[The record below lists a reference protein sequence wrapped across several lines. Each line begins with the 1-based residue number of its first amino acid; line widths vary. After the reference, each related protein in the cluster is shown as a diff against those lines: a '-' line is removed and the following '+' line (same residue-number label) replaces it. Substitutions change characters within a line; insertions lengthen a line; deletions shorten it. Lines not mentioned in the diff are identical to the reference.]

1 MANIAVTTVQDVTL
15 AVVAAMNAT
24 VRMVDAPRGARRG
37 LFVRYALGVCAVARV
52 WAASVFSIVARVWTA
67 SVFSITAK
75 IRAASGFGIAAKVRT
90 ASGFGIAA
98 KVRAASGFSIAAKIR
113 SAAVLSVMFYV
124 SAFIFLSHV

>member
-37 LFVRYALGVCAVARV
+37 LFARYALGVCAVARV
-52 WAASVFSIVARVWTA
+52 WAASGVSIA
-67 SVFSITAK
+67 AK
-75 IRAASGFGIAAKVRT
+75 VRTASGFGIAAKVRT

-98 KVRAASGFSIAAKIR
+98 KVRAASGFGIAAKIR